1 MIVETIDKLE
11 SNPDF
16 EKLIIYPYFT
26 DKFAKDSWV
35 GKKQT
40 RKLKNGKNKVT
51 HTKGNKI
58 KYVRRLDFI
67 IDQMNE
73 GLEEKYF
80 KSYEIIDLPHIRS
93 KTTEGSE
100 DV

>member
-16 EKLIIYPYFT
+16 EKLIVYPYFT
-26 DKFAKDSWV
+26 DKFAKEKWL
-35 GKKQT
+35 GKRNT

-51 HTKGNKI
+51 QTKGNKI